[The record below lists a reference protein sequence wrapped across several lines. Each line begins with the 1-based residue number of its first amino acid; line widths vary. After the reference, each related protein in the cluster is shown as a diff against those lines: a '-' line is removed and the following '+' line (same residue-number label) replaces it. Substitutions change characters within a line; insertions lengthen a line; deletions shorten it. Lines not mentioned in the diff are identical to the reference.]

1 MEANN
6 LRYHLF
12 DKIISIQ
19 DNSVLQKIED
29 LIGSIDLE
37 KTKIK
42 LTDAQRQML
51 ISSEE
56 DIRKGKT
63 VTDED
68 LNEEENKWLN
78 K

>member
-1 MEANN
+1 M
-6 LRYHLF
+6 
-12 DKIISIQ
+12 
-19 DNSVLQKIED
+19 LQKIDD

-78 K
+78 G

>member
-1 MEANN
+1 M
-6 LRYHLF
+6 
-12 DKIISIQ
+12 
-19 DNSVLQKIED
+19 LQKIDD